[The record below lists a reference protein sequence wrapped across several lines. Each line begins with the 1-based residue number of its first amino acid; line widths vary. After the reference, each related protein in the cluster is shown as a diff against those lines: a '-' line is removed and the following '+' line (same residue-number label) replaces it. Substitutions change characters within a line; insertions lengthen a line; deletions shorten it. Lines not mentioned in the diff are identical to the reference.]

1 MQEPPCASPGTH
13 PPSPEYP
20 GPAGHEVR
28 GTINSSK
35 RAEASQWAVGLS
47 LLSPSL
53 RGPGPTGR
61 PPHALISLLSPS
73 LRAPPPSKAA
83 QASKRPL
90 ARQLGTCV
98 RHLAPVGASE
108 RFHVSHWRYRCWGQ
122 HDNFAVTRPWRET
135 SSRAPRTFLEPGVGM
150 HLGRLLPPPP
160 SLYCGVVDL
169 TPRSELSWGQIDHLV
184 TYACSGVSY

>member
-1 MQEPPCASPGTH
+1 MRHRRPLAHTCAPPSPTGVHQRLAGSPLAGIGASPGTH
-13 PPSPEYP
+13 RRSPAYP

-73 LRAPPPSKAA
+73 LRAPPPSKAG
-83 QASKRPL
+83 QASKLPL
-90 ARQLGTCV
+90 ARQVGTCV

-108 RFHVSHWRYRCWGQ
+108 RFHVSHWRCRCWGQ
-122 HDNFAVTRPWRET
+122 NDNFAVTAGGT
-135 SSRAPRTFLEPGVGM
+135 
-150 HLGRLLPPPP
+150 

-184 TYACSGVSY
+184 T